1 MECLLEP
8 FTPFPAK
15 FYIPRLGMN
24 NLWKGQS
31 MSQRD
36 DKKYQ
41 ERVAPVVEE
50 NDKKRREVSPEP
62 QE

>member
-1 MECLLEP
+1 
-8 FTPFPAK
+8 
-15 FYIPRLGMN
+15 
-24 NLWKGQS
+24 

-50 NDKKRREVSPEP
+50 NDKKRREASPES
-62 QE
+62 QECAGFGLAVKALKLSNPPLLL